1 MPRVKELA
9 FTILRFALLI
19 YILVLCFSAGVYFVF
34 FTLCLDLMDLAIG
47 MASLGLA
54 ILLVRELLEER

>member
-1 MPRVKELA
+1 MPRVKELI
-9 FTILRFALLI
+9 FTILRSALLAC
-19 YILVLCFSAGVYFVF
+19 ILVLCFSAGVFF
-34 FTLCLDLMDLAIG
+34 ALFTLYLDLMDLAIG